1 MLPIAP
7 SHAHGGRGERGDRRE
22 RHIEIRTLMLF

>member
-7 SHAHGGRGERGDRRE
+7 SHAHLGRGERKESVRE
-22 RHIEIRTLMLF
+22 IGTLMLF